1 MNVMRPEL
9 PTEPAAARFALVAV
23 DGVEYAID
31 AAWVRRSLPAPQ
43 PLPPMVPHGGATFQV
58 VDLRQLFGLPPGT
71 NLPAVPGI
79 RAAPGAPLPPAT
91 GTATE
96 RLMLLVEQPARS
108 QPGEAASRVA
118 LVVDD
123 LLGIERLDAD
133 AAQPLPAVY
142 RGPERAWFRGLVPRA
157 GGRVTVLLRLTG
169 LSSAPGIAAMAA
181 MAAGGNG
188 C

>member
-1 MNVMRPEL
+1 MTVMRSEPA
-9 PTEPAAARFALVAV
+9 TEPAARFALVAV

-31 AAWVRRSLPAPQ
+31 AAWVRRSLPAPR
-43 PLPPMVPHGGATFQV
+43 PLPSLVPHGGATFQV
-58 VDLRQLFGLPPGT
+58 VDLRQLFGLPAATG
-71 NLPAVPGI
+71 LPAGPDP
-79 RAAPGAPLPPAT
+79 RAAAGAPLPPAT
-91 GTATE
+91 STAAE
-96 RLMLLVEQPARS
+96 RLMLLVEQPPARS
-108 QPGEAASRVA
+108 QPGGAASRLA

-123 LLGIERLDAD
+123 LLGIERLDPG

-169 LSSAPGIAAMAA
+169 LSAAAVAA
-181 MAAGGNG
+181 MAAGGSG

>member
-1 MNVMRPEL
+1 MTVMRSDV

-43 PLPPMVPHGGATFQV
+43 PVPPVVSHGGTAFQV
-58 VDLRQLFGLPPGT
+58 VDLRQLFGLPAGT
-71 NLPAVPGI
+71 SLPAAPDT
-79 RAAPGAPLPPAT
+79 RAAAGAPLPPAT
-91 GTATE
+91 GTGAE
-96 RLMLLVEQPARS
+96 RLMLLVEQPPARS
-108 QPGEAASRVA
+108 HPGGAGSRVA

-123 LLGIERLDAD
+123 LLGIERLDPG

-157 GGRVTVLLRLTG
+157 GGRVTVLLRPEG
-169 LSSAPGIAAMAA
+169 LSSTAGIAA